1 MELQFSVLGREL
13 TFSKSRKEY
22 INLRGEFAKLARSA
36 SAQFG
41 ETYND
46 YEGISQ
52 FIDKGM
58 QDGLELISEALSI
71 ASNRLVELGDYS
83 STVESFYEEYFKPY
97 SEYEQKFDVISEE
110 FMQIYL
116 DDEELKNYRSERKGN
131 RGRLIGGGFG
141 VGGAVQGM
149 AMAGAA
155 NMAVGAVHSVFNFV
169 GNVISDSKKQKK
181 LDELFNENTLELIQ
195 NAIHQ
200 DILNVHLALFNAL
213 ADKGLVS
220 KDGAVTNED
229 YKKSTSIL
237 QNVKKGVISDKEK
250 IKTALFQS
258 IQLNP
263 FNEEAYHILMT
274 DFPESQKEMNAL
286 AIFCMVSIEQ
296 TKMDVLNVYYNEV
309 DMDSEESIKA
319 TIEKIEMHASE
330 IGLDNC
336 DVAIKNV
343 VKQGAVRLEEMHLI
357 NSGVEITKVNDCTL
371 QSKHSYE
378 ILYNHIKFFFIAN
391 GAVIKIDDVE
401 SSMIEAAFKYGINIY
416 GLRVIVEFEVLEN
429 GIVEMVFQSGFKD
442 SFDALGVAKKKT
454 DELIHKLLDEKQL
467 KTAKA
472 LTEQDNSRSKTKQS
486 LTVEND
492 EQFKG
497 SKELTA
503 EGGIQSNDQNG
514 LAKQHELSSFF
525 AVKNKVLAGFLALI
539 LGCFGAHKFYLGSWG
554 IGIIYFVFFFIMPG
568 VLFIIAVIEAVRYF
582 TMSESSF
589 DEKYKLCEIKPFEF
603 KW

>member
-1 MELQFSVLGREL
+1 MDKQFSVLGREL
-13 TFSKSRKEY
+13 TFSTSRKEY

-36 SAQFG
+36 AAQFG

-52 FIDKGM
+52 LIDEGL

-110 FMQIYL
+110 FMQISL
-116 DDEELKNYRSERKGN
+116 DDEELKNYRNERKGN
-131 RGRLIGGGFG
+131 RGKLIGGGFG

-195 NAIHQ
+195 NAIYQ
-200 DILNVHLALFNAL
+200 DILNIHLALFNAL
-213 ADKGLVS
+213 ADKGLAS
-220 KDGAVTNED
+220 KEGAVTNED
-229 YKKSTSIL
+229 YKKSISIL
-237 QNVKKGVISDKEK
+237 QNVKNGIISDIDK

-274 DFPESQKEMNAL
+274 DFPESQKEMNSL
-286 AIFCMVSIEQ
+286 ANFCMVSIEQ

-309 DMDSEESIKA
+309 DMDSEESIKS
-319 TIEKIEMHASE
+319 TIKKIEIHASE
-330 IGLDNC
+330 MGLDNC

-343 VKQGAVRLEEMHLI
+343 VKQGAVRLEEMHFI
-357 NSGVEITKVNDCTL
+357 NSGVEITKVNDCIL
-371 QSKHSYE
+371 QSKISYE
-378 ILYNHIKFFFIAN
+378 ILYNHIRFFLIAN
-391 GAVIKIDDVE
+391 GGAIKIDDVE
-401 SSMIEAAFKYGINIY
+401 SGMIEAAFKYGINIY

-429 GIVEMVFQSGFKD
+429 GIVEMVFQGEFKD

-467 KTAKA
+467 KTAKI
-472 LTEQDNSRSKTKQS
+472 

-503 EGGIQSNDQNG
+503 EDSIQSKDQNG
-514 LAKQHELSSFF
+514 LAKQHEQSSFF
-525 AVKNKVLAGFLALI
+525 AVKSKVLAGFLALI
-539 LGCFGAHKFYLGSWG
+539 LGCLGAHKFYLGSWG
-554 IGIIYFVFFFIMPG
+554 IGIIYFVCFFIMPG
-568 VLFIIAVIEAVRYF
+568 VLFFIAVVEAVRYF